1 MSDLQKML
9 YLLSDETEPNLIEKM
24 MYLLRDPQDA
34 VIETPGGITPGGIT
48 PGATEVAIGL
58 PIVDGVAIGLPIV
71 DGVAETEPITYDD
84 DCSNPNNQDIIAD
97 FITID
102 GKKGTKRCIT
112 GADFTNNNR

>member
-9 YLLSDETEPNLIEKM
+9 YLLASTEAEPNLIEKM
-24 MYLLRDPQDA
+24 MYLLQEPD
-34 VIETPGGITPGGIT
+34 ETIPKVT
-48 PGATEVAIGL
+48 TEVATE
-58 PIVDGVAIGLPIV
+58 PIATQIAVPVPVVDGVELSTELER
-71 DGVAETEPITYDD
+71 ETEPITYDD

-112 GADFTNNNR
+112 GADIKE

>member
-9 YLLSDETEPNLIEKM
+9 YLLASTEAEPNLIEKM
-24 MYLLRDPQDA
+24 MYLLQEPDETIPQDA
-34 VIETPGGITPGGIT
+34 TEDGIPI
-48 PGATEVAIGL
+48 ATQIAV
-58 PIVDGVAIGLPIV
+58 PVPVVDGVELSTELER
-71 DGVAETEPITYDD
+71 ETEPITYDD

-112 GADFTNNNR
+112 GADIKE

>member
-58 PIVDGVAIGLPIV
+58 PIVDGVA
-71 DGVAETEPITYDD
+71 ETEPITYDD

-112 GADFTNNNR
+112 GADFTNNNG

>member
-24 MYLLRDPQDA
+24 MYLLREPQ
-34 VIETPGGITPGGIT
+34 IETPDDITPDIITPGGIT

-58 PIVDGVAIGLPIV
+58 PVVDGVAEP
-71 DGVAETEPITYDD
+71 ETEPITYDD

-112 GADFTNNNR
+112 GADFTNNHR